1 MWKCPICLEEQSSEY
16 LCENCG
22 FDRRRDFV
30 DHRTVCEVFE
40 EDIAIRRKCAES
52 CKIRVIENSEGRY
65 EGECKNGMKH
75 GHGIFYWPDGT
86 FYDGEWQNDR
96 REGQGTLHFC
106 GGGNY
111 TGGWKNNKKE
121 G

>member
-1 MWKCPICLEEQSSEY
+1 
-16 LCENCG
+16 
-22 FDRRRDFV
+22 
-30 DHRTVCEVFE
+30 
-40 EDIAIRRKCAES
+40 
-52 CKIRVIENSEGRY
+52 
-65 EGECKNGMKH
+65 MKH

-121 G
+121 GYGIYCWSNGTRSVSYTHLDVYKRQEFGLSYETIRKIVR